1 MSAKK
6 EKAHGGWTAFWK
18 EEEMEDAYVLQL
30 TGAKSKDLYLCFCGM
45 SECEPNHS
53 YGPAV
58 RPNYIIHYILSGK
71 GIYQVG
77 EHWYEL
83 QQGQGFLI
91 EPEAVT
97 FYKADGKEPW
107 SYLWIGFAGEQAE
120 NYLLDLGLNSSQLV
134 FQSSQEHDLKRI
146 VVKMLKCNTS
156 TQTNQYYL
164 QSLLYEFFAVLTK
177 NAQPGPVT
185 KETKESI
192 YVQKAIN
199 FIRNNYSA
207 GIGVKDIAEHVCVS
221 RSYLYKLFEEAL
233 KMSPKDFL
241 TQFQI
246 SRSKE
251 LLSVTELSIEGVAL
265 SCGYGDALVYSKT
278 FKKIIGV
285 PPSVYRKSH
294 RREVKE
300 RLKSKEQK
308 LEEMMETF

>member
-1 MSAKK
+1 
-6 EKAHGGWTAFWK
+6 
-18 EEEMEDAYVLQL
+18 MEDAYVLQL
-30 TGAKSKDLYLCFCGM
+30 TGSKFQDLYLCFCGM

-53 YGPAV
+53 FGPAV

-77 EHWYEL
+77 EERYEL

-97 FYKADGKEPW
+97 FYKADGQEPW
-107 SYLWIGFAGEQAE
+107 TYLWIGFGGEQAE
-120 NYLLDLGLNSSQLV
+120 VYLQDLGLNSSQLI
-134 FQSSQEHDLKRI
+134 FQSGQGKDLQRI
-146 VVKMLKCNTS
+146 VATMLGFHAS
-156 TQTNQYYL
+156 SQTGQYYL

-177 NAQPGPVT
+177 DAQLAAVA

-199 FIRNNYSA
+199 YIRNNYSA
-207 GIGVKDIAEHVCVS
+207 GISVKAIAEHVCVS
-221 RSYLYKLFEEAL
+221 RSYLYKVFEETL
-233 KMSPKDFL
+233 EMSPKDFL

-251 LLSVTELSIEGVAL
+251 LLTVTDLSIEGVAL

-278 FKKIIGV
+278 FKKIIGM
-285 PPSVYRKSH
+285 PPSVYRRVH
-294 RREVKE
+294 REEVKE
-300 RLKSKEQK
+300 QLQAGGKK
-308 LEEMMETF
+308 LEKLLETF